1 MAITQRLMLR
11 GLLFFSFIVVLSGGV
26 GGVFRPG
33 VDSDGSPYTGTA
45 GVGELT
51 ELRQSLSVSLGETE
65 LQSLRL
71 DRANAILEFS
81 TRFHVA
87 ADLAAIIHDEAVRAG
102 LDPELAFR
110 LVQVESNFNPRAH
123 SSAEAFGLAQVQLG
137 TAKHYDA
144 KITEKDLYLPQKNL
158 RIGFRYLRTLH
169 DRYGN
174 NMRLALLAYNVGP
187 SRLKEILDGGRKPVG
202 TYASAVLN
210 GYPRGIADR
219 PSAVTP

>member
-1 MAITQRLMLR
+1 MTVTQGLMLR
-11 GLLFFSFIVVLSGGV
+11 GVLFLSFIIVLSGAV

-33 VDSDGSPYTGTA
+33 TDFGDSVYTGTA
-45 GVGELT
+45 DVRELS
-51 ELRQSLSVSLGETE
+51 ELRSSLALAMGETE
-65 LQSLRL
+65 IRSLQL

-81 TRFHVA
+81 SHFRVP

-110 LVQVESNFNPRAH
+110 LVQVESNFNPKAH
-123 SSAEAFGLAQVQLG
+123 STADAFGLAQVQLG
-137 TAKHYDA
+137 TAVHYDA
-144 KITEKDLYLPQKNL
+144 KITEKDLYDPQKNL

-187 SRLKEILDGGRKPVG
+187 NRLKEILDGGRKPVG

-210 GYPRGIADR
+210 GYPAGPRIDLPR
-219 PSAVTP
+219 